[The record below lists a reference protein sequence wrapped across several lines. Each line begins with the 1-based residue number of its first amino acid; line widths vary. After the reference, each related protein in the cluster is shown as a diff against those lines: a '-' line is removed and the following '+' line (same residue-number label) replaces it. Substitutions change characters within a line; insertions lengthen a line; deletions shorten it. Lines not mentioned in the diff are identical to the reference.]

1 MQLDQR
7 ANFYLIN
14 KPINYTSQDVCA
26 VIKKKYNYKKVG
38 HSGTLDP
45 LATGLLIV
53 ATNAYTKL
61 LPYITKYDK
70 TYIVQAIFGHHSE
83 SGDMGTKIDK
93 VEDYFV
99 KDTIDQINKGIKTFV
114 GSIVQIP
121 SKYSAIKVKGKR
133 LYKYARENK
142 EVNIPSRKVEIKKF
156 ELNRII
162 DINTVE
168 FHVDCSSGTYIRT
181 LIEDLAKSIGTNA
194 VVKSLNRIK
203 VGDIHVDLS
212 LNIESLPEK
221 KEIEKYSHAYYDIL
235 SIPTITA
242 NHEMLTKIQNG
253 GFINSSEFNCK
264 EEHLIVYEDKVIA
277 VYTIFNE
284 KFFKPVKVLI

>member
-14 KPINYTSQDVCA
+14 KPRNYTSQDVCS
-26 VIKKKYNYKKVG
+26 VIKNKYNYNKVG

-45 LATGLLIV
+45 LATGLLVV
-53 ATNAYTKL
+53 ATNSYTKL

-70 TYIVQAIFGHHSE
+70 TYIVQAIFGHRSE
-83 SGDMGTKIDK
+83 SGDMGTNIDK
-93 VEDYFV
+93 VEDYYV
-99 KDTIDQINKGIKTFV
+99 KDSIDLINKGIKTFV
-114 GSIVQIP
+114 GSIEQIP

-133 LYKYARENK
+133 LYKYARENI
-142 EVNIPSRKVEIKKF
+142 EVEIPSRNVEIKKF
-156 ELNRII
+156 ELNRVI
-162 DINTVE
+162 DINTAE
-168 FHVDCSSGTYIRT
+168 FYVNCSSGTYIRT

-212 LNIESLPEK
+212 LNIDTLPVK
-221 KEIEKYSHAYYDIL
+221 KEIEKYTHSYNDIL
-235 SIPTITA
+235 SIPTIFA
-242 NHEMLTKIQNG
+242 SRSMLNNIQNG
-253 GFINSSEFNCK
+253 GFINSSEFNSK
-264 EEHLIVYEDKVIA
+264 DDHLIVYEDKVIA
-277 VYTIFNE
+277 VYRIFNK